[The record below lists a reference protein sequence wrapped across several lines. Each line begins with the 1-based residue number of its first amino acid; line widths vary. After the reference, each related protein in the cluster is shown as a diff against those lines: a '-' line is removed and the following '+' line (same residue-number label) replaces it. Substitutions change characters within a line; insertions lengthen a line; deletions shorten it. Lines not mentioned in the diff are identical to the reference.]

1 MDLLDN
7 LLNAIEYKRR
17 EPLPEGFENRVLDKW
32 FQQQPEKSKNKNY
45 TAFIYAAAA
54 CLIAFTCINILSLQ
68 LLNQST
74 NEIST
79 NANTTTEISSETE
92 FAEAYGLMERTTYYT
107 LNK

>member
-1 MDLLDN
+1 MDSLDN
-7 LLNAIEYKRR
+7 LLNSIECKRR
-17 EPLPEGFENRVLDKW
+17 EPLPEGFEDRVLDKW
-32 FQQQPEKSKNKNY
+32 FLQQPEKRKNKNY

-74 NEIST
+74 NEIS
-79 NANTTTEISSETE
+79 ANSNTEISSETE